1 MISIFV
7 STESVE
13 KVKQCIAQEYR
24 LQELVTLHHAND
36 IVTNS
41 HQKIIITDGTI
52 TVNPDWYNDMPPV
65 LFLEKITYSEE
76 ALLGI
81 IFCQLGNFE
90 KSYHFLMNHPAIL
103 QTVDLLN
110 RLMNNI
116 AVDELF
122 IAMDAANFTQLHNHA
137 IAALYGNWEQEQS
150 AGNIQHLFIAA
161 MNAATLPEQKVFTA
175 KHFATFLNDNNELGA
190 AEELLQPLM
199 QLSISNDALIEL
211 KAALCSIWMKQLT
224 VPYNETMLDKLKINL
239 WECLQHYEAGNRKA
253 EAALILIDASQVA
266 NFSNSFTES
275 LGYINKAVMLLQD
288 ENLTRLKGT
297 AVLRKAILLYTWAQN
312 GQPQFYRTAMQAF
325 QECLTIFDREAAPDV
340 FADIHHHLGVIY
352 SEIQDEVKKRG
363 VWAAVSVSSFTEALN
378 FYNKVDYPYEFAM
391 ICHHFGNAYTR
402 YPAALHSDN
411 FDKALAWYREAL
423 DIRTAENYPLERCHT
438 LSNYLAT
445 SWSAA
450 NPDEHFNEDRFND
463 MLEKAIALK
472 QLSTDPTIRNEAL
485 EHLEKLKELKEQ
497 FV

>member
-13 KVKQCIAQEYR
+13 KIKQCIAQEHR
-24 LQELVTLHHAND
+24 LHELVTVYHAND
-36 IVTNS
+36 IVTSS
-41 HQKIIITDGTI
+41 HQKIIIIDGTI
-52 TVNPDWYNDMPPV
+52 TVSPDWYNDMPPV
-65 LFLEKITYSEE
+65 LFIEKITYSEE

-90 KSYHFLMNHPAIL
+90 KSNHFVSNHPAIL
-103 QTVDLLN
+103 KTVDLLN
-110 RLMNNI
+110 RLLNEI

-122 IAMDAANFTQLHNHA
+122 ISTDAADFTQLHNHA

-150 AGNIQHLFIAA
+150 VGNIKHLFIAA
-161 MNAATLPEQKVFTA
+161 MNAATLPEQKAFIA
-175 KHFATFLNDNNELGA
+175 KHFATFLTDNDELDA
-190 AEELLQPLM
+190 AEELLLQLL
-199 QLSISNDALIEL
+199 QLSISNDAFIEL

-224 VPYNETMLDKLKINL
+224 VPYNETLLDKLKANL

-288 ENLTRLKGT
+288 KNLTQLKGT
-297 AVLRKAILLYTWAQN
+297 ALLRKAILLYTWAQN
-312 GQPQFYRTAMQAF
+312 GQPQFHRTAMQTF
-325 QECLTIFDREAAPDV
+325 QECLTIFDREAAPGV

-363 VWAAVSVSSFTEALN
+363 VWAAVSVSSFTEAIN
-378 FYNKVDYPYEFAM
+378 FYNKIDYPYEFAM
-391 ICHHFGNAYTR
+391 ICHHFGNAYTK

-411 FDKALAWYREAL
+411 YDKALAWYREAL
-423 DIRTAENYPLERCHT
+423 DIRTAENYPRERCHT

-450 NPDEHFNEDRFND
+450 NPDEYFNEERFND
-463 MLEKAIALK
+463 MCMKAAELK
-472 QLSTDPTIRNEAL
+472 QLSTDPMLQDEAL
-485 EHLEKLKELKEQ
+485 EHLEKLKKLKEE